1 MNRTEDRIYTTLCA
15 LFAVLIVMGNLIYQ
29 KFVFLPVL
37 PFYTFELSVGAIL
50 YPLTFMLTDLIA
62 EFYGK
67 NRANF
72 CVKLALVLNIMVA
85 LIIAFMDKLNATGWS
100 KIDNDTF
107 HKVFG
112 LYGVSFLGSII
123 ACYIAQLID
132 IRIYLGIRKLTGDKY
147 LWLRSNGSTA
157 ISLFIDTTIVIS
169 FLTIFGV
176 LPIDKLWLLIF
187 NSYLFKLFFS
197 ICSIPLFYAS
207 VSGIKTII
215 RISAYPNKIPESN

>member
-1 MNRTEDRIYTTLCA
+1 MNESKDRIYTALCA

-72 CVKLALVLNIMVA
+72 CVKLALALNITVA
-85 LIIAFMDKLNATGWS
+85 LIIAFMDKLNATDWS

-132 IRIYLGIRKLTGDKY
+132 IRIYL
-147 LWLRSNGSTA
+147 
-157 ISLFIDTTIVIS
+157 
-169 FLTIFGV
+169 

-207 VSGIKTII
+207 VSGIKVII
-215 RISAYPNKIPESN
+215 IKTEVANTETPTDNR